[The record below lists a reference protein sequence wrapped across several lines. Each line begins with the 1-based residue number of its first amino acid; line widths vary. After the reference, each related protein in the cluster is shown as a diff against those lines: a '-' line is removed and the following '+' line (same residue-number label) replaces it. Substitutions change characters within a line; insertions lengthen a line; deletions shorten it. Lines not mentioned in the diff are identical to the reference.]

1 MYAETKCVEEGI
13 ALVCVSASQLRWNTT
28 GRGCKDRLPSST
40 TVVPHR
46 PPERVR
52 KRLVCNIGEPYKYM
66 QQGQSIGET
75 WFNYIIGQLA
85 V

>member
-1 MYAETKCVEEGI
+1 M
-13 ALVCVSASQLRWNTT
+13 
-28 GRGCKDRLPSST
+28 
-40 TVVPHR
+40 

-85 V
+85 VSDNTASWPN